1 MPIRSRRP
9 IAVVAIAAIAAVFI
23 CIAPQGAE
31 AQSAA
36 DKGKKK
42 TDNCLVT
49 LDGDHLDTVQS
60 LADGDRLWLTTVDH
74 QHRLA
79 AHHAGQ
85 ADILRGCRT

>member
-1 MPIRSRRP
+1 MALPVRSQDDLAGT
-9 IAVVAIAAIAAVFI
+9 IAGSGTNGMLPDTQRTFLAANL
-23 CIAPQGAE
+23 
-31 AQSAA
+31 
-36 DKGKKK
+36 
-42 TDNCLVT
+42 DNCLVT